1 MNQLFYVKQ
10 IKGVMNS
17 HWLVLFICGVLSN
30 ERKKI
35 GKTIKMISKLG

>member
-30 ERKKI
+30 ERKKTR
-35 GKTIKMISKLG
+35 KDNKNDF